1 MGEVRCA
8 NCPGQMAQ
16 DGRRLRNMAK
26 IPVSAQES
34 GLRALNIQETGAN
47 LGDFQIVS
55 LANIQKW
62 IWLMEL

>member
-1 MGEVRCA
+1 
-8 NCPGQMAQ
+8 
-16 DGRRLRNMAK
+16 MAK